1 MSGRMDGRHLEE
13 NQKQDE
19 EEEEK
24 DQVMSEVHLGCPPHT
39 SGPHISRFTISTPP
53 EIEYS
58 RLCYLFNDQP
68 AGWHQKISQD
78 EDGDLLVPRRRKRCP
93 YSFNVTIQHN
103 ITSSVRSVGLQVW
116 KAALV
121 LADFVLHKIFTSFEF
136 DGVVSLE
143 LGAGTGLVGILL
155 AQVAKTVFLTDHS
168 NEILENCAR
177 NVQLNSGVL
186 NYRAAIHVRELDWM
200 NSWPPTVHTGNLASK
215 EWYSWSSSEVEEVQ
229 EASVLVA
236 ADVIYSDDLTDAFF
250 TILERLMSLGQ
261 EKVLYLAMEKRYN
274 FSLDD
279 LEVVANGYSRF
290 RSYLKDDGECEG
302 VQLGSFPFVGK
313 CMDLALIPQYVGEY
327 NRGNNVELWQI
338 KYAGRKT

>member
-53 EIEYS
+53 DYVTCLMTN
-58 RLCYLFNDQP
+58 RL
-68 AGWHQKISQD
+68 AGT
-78 EDGDLLVPRRRKRCP
+78 RKLARMKMGIFWCLD
-93 YSFNVTIQHN
+93 VE
-103 ITSSVRSVGLQVW
+103 VW